1 MKKILA
7 KALVLCMTLM
17 MIVPSTALAD
27 TVGNDAISI
36 VFSHDMHSHLE
47 KFAKIKT
54 VIDGKKKENAQTF
67 VFDAGDFSMGTPFQT
82 IFKQEASELRMM
94 GAVGYDATTFGNHE
108 FDYRSKGL
116 AKMLRTAKTSKD

>member
-54 VIDGKKKENAQTF
+54 VIYVKNK
-67 VFDAGDFSMGTPFQT
+67 
-82 IFKQEASELRMM
+82 
-94 GAVGYDATTFGNHE
+94 
-108 FDYRSKGL
+108 
-116 AKMLRTAKTSKD
+116 